1 LGGEEGADYSEGPML
16 EVRGLVKRFGRSTA
30 VDGLDFDVRPGE
42 LLAMVGPNGA
52 GKSTTL
58 NCLAGLL
65 RADAGTFTWNGEPL
79 GSDRGRTVALI
90 PETPFVYQMLT
101 VWEHLVFVA
110 RGAGMADGWREQAT
124 DLMRRFDLEPHRD
137 KLGEALSK
145 GMRQKLLVA
154 CGILGGTPVLML
166 DEPMVGLDPKGQ
178 RELRTMLEQLRAD
191 GRALVVSSHLLGY
204 LDGFCDRVLIIKDG
218 RVLAQ
223 GTVAEL
229 RGDTDRPLEEIFL
242 ELTA

>member
-1 LGGEEGADYSEGPML
+1 ML
-16 EVRGLVKRFGRSTA
+16 EVRDLVKRYGREAA
-30 VDGLDFDVRPGE
+30 VDHLDFDVRPGE

-52 GKSTTL
+52 GKTTTL

-65 RADAGTFTWNGEPL
+65 RPDGGTLTWHGRPL
-79 GSDRGRTVALI
+79 GADRGRTVALI

-110 RGAGMADGWREQAT
+110 RGAALADDWRDRAE
-124 DLMRRFDLEPHRD
+124 DLLARFDLGPHRD

-166 DEPMVGLDPKGQ
+166 DEPMVGLDPRAQ
-178 RELRTMLEQLRAD
+178 RELRTMLEQLRSD

-204 LDGFCDRVLIIKDG
+204 LDGFCDRVLILKAG
-218 RVLAQ
+218 KALAQ
-223 GTVAEL
+223 GTVEEL
-229 RGDTDRPLEEIFL
+229 RGDSQRALEEIFL
-242 ELTA
+242 ELTG

>member
-1 LGGEEGADYSEGPML
+1 ML
-16 EVRGLVKRFGRSTA
+16 EVRGLVKRYGRAVA
-30 VDGLDFDVRPGE
+30 VDSLDFDVRPGE

-65 RADAGTFTWNGEPL
+65 RPDAGTFTLAGAAL
-79 GSDRGRTVALI
+79 GTDRGRSISLI

-110 RGAGMADGWREQAT
+110 RGAGAGDDWRVRAEQ
-124 DLMRRFDLEPHRD
+124 LLVRFDLEPHRD

-154 CGILGGTPVLML
+154 CGILGGAPVLML

-178 RELRTMLEQLRAD
+178 RELRIMLEELRAE

-204 LDGFCDRVLIIKDG
+204 LDGFCDRVLIIKEG
-218 RVLAQ
+218 RRVAF

-229 RGDTDRPLEEIFL
+229 RGETDRPLEEIFL

>member
-1 LGGEEGADYSEGPML
+1 ML
-16 EVRGLVKRFGRSTA
+16 EVRGLLKRYGRAVA
-30 VDGLDFDVRPGE
+30 VDQLDFDVRPGE
-42 LLAMVGPNGA
+42 LLAMIGPNGA

-65 RADAGTFTWNGEPL
+65 RPDGGTITWHGTAL
-79 GSDRGRTVALI
+79 GPDRGRTISLI

-110 RGAGMADGWREQAT
+110 RGAGITDGWRERAE
-124 DLMRRFDLEPHRD
+124 DLLRRFDLEAQRD

-154 CGILGGTPVLML
+154 CGILGGAPVLML

-178 RELRTMLEQLRAD
+178 RELRGMLEQLRAD

-204 LDGFCDRVLIIKDG
+204 LDGFADRVLIMKEG
-218 RVLAQ
+218 RTLAF

-229 RGDTDRPLEEIFL
+229 RGETDRPLEEIFL

>member
-1 LGGEEGADYSEGPML
+1 
-16 EVRGLVKRFGRSTA
+16 
-30 VDGLDFDVRPGE
+30 
-42 LLAMVGPNGA
+42 
-52 GKSTTL
+52 
-58 NCLAGLL
+58 
-65 RADAGTFTWNGEPL
+65 
-79 GSDRGRTVALI
+79 
-90 PETPFVYQMLT
+90 MLT

-110 RGAGMADGWREQAT
+110 RGAAIGDGWRERAE
-124 DLMRRFDLEPHRD
+124 DLLTRFDLAEHRD

-166 DEPMVGLDPKGQ
+166 DEPMVGLDPKAQ
-178 RELRTMLEQLRAD
+178 RELRSMLEQLRSE

-204 LDGFCDRVLIIKDG
+204 LDGFADRILIIKDG
-218 RVLAQ
+218 RTLAL

-229 RGDTDRPLEEIFL
+229 RGDTDRALEDIFL

>member
-1 LGGEEGADYSEGPML
+1 ML
-16 EVRGLVKRFGRSTA
+16 EVRELVKKYGRSTA
-30 VDGLDFDVRPGE
+30 VDGLDFEVRAGE
-42 LLAMVGPNGA
+42 LLALVGPNGA

-65 RADAGTFTWNGEPL
+65 RPDGGTFTWNGSVL
-79 GSDRGRTVALI
+79 GSDRGRTVSLI

-110 RGAGMADGWREQAT
+110 RGAGLQDGWRERAE
-124 DLMRRFDLEPHRD
+124 DLLQRFDLVEHRD

-145 GMRQKLLVA
+145 GMRQKVLVA
-154 CGILGGTPVLML
+154 CGILGGAPVLML

-178 RELRTMLEQLRAD
+178 RELRSMLEALRAE

-204 LDGFCDRVLIIKDG
+204 LEGLCDRILILKDG
-218 RVLAQ
+218 RRIAF
-223 GTVAEL
+223 GTVPEL

>member
-1 LGGEEGADYSEGPML
+1 MI
-16 EVRGLVKRFGRSTA
+16 
-30 VDGLDFDVRPGE
+30 
-42 LLAMVGPNGA
+42 GPNGA

-65 RADAGTFTWNGEPL
+65 RPDRGTFSWKGEAL
-79 GSDRGRTVALI
+79 GADRGRIISLI
-90 PETPFVYQMLT
+90 PETPYVYQMLT

-110 RGAGMADGWREQAT
+110 RGAGIPDGWRARAE
-124 DLMRRFDLEPHRD
+124 DLLSRFDLEPHRH

-154 CGILGGTPVLML
+154 CGILGGAPVLML
-166 DEPMVGLDPKGQ
+166 DEPMVGLDPKAQ
-178 RELRTMLEQLRAD
+178 RELRLMLEQLRSD

-204 LDGFCDRVLIIKDG
+204 LDGFADRVLIIKEG
-218 RVLAQ
+218 RAVAF